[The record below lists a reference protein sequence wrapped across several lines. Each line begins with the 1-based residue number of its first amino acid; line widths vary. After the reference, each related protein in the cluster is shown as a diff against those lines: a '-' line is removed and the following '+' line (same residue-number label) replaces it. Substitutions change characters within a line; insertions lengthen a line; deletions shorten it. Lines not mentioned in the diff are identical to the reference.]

1 MTRYREASL
10 DVVSLAEMKSL
21 IDAAK
26 TSEAGGGDLVA
37 QIRAVLQHV
46 DEQMRYV
53 SHDRRKQI
61 TLGEFMGRHHYLN
74 ASSFQQ
80 YSSDLLKS
88 QIESTLGRAESQVE
102 AAAAVDWELAGVSSP
117 PQSPFA
123 EGTDPEKGG
132 DLNAQILEASRGV
145 DHHVD
150 GSRTGHRVKYVDE

>member
-26 TSEAGGGDLVA
+26 PSEALNGDLIA

-53 SHDRRKQI
+53 SHDRRRQI

-74 ASSFQQ
+74 ASSFQH

-88 QIESTLGRAESQVE
+88 QIESTLGRAES
-102 AAAAVDWELAGVSSP
+102 
-117 PQSPFA
+117 
-123 EGTDPEKGG
+123 
-132 DLNAQILEASRGV
+132 
-145 DHHVD
+145 
-150 GSRTGHRVKYVDE
+150 